1 MTELKYLT
9 RAAITVTRDPDCLKE
24 SSLSWQKYRLKSYET
39 AALVWIIPRRG
50 NCSLLLL
57 RLLRLLLRLLGLAAW
72 RMAAARFGINELAHQ
87 IATPGYAF
95 PSTPAKQGGK
105 RTDSA
110 GPCQMRRSSP
120 RDGKVGKSALCLAG
134 PPAARQ
140 AVAAEARLGDR
151 PEAVARRSPGGARIL
166 TGLRE
171 SSALTLRDTG
181 GPLSKNSTQA
191 RKSQRRL
198 RLSHSDGVRCCSL

>member
-1 MTELKYLT
+1 M
-9 RAAITVTRDPDCLKE
+9 A
-24 SSLSWQKYRLKSYET
+24 KYRLKSYET

-72 RMAAARFGINELAHQ
+72 RMAAARFMNSLIRSSDRQARPPLP
-87 IATPGYAF
+87 ATPSQVRQ
-95 PSTPAKQGGK
+95 PSKVVSGPTALVHAGRAAPHRAMAKLASLLSVS
-105 RTDSA
+105 RA
-110 GPCQMRRSSP
+110 RRRLGRRWQRRPGSETG
-120 RDGKVGKSALCLAG
+120 RRRW
-134 PPAARQ
+134 PAAAR
-140 AVAAEARLGDR
+140 AEMT
-151 PEAVARRSPGGARIL
+151 RSRARIL

-181 GPLSKNSTQA
+181 GPLTKNSTQA